1 MQVSHPRHYRFTISV
16 SKSSSFS
23 FLPNRY
29 SCKNSVMC
37 ILNCKRLDSLY
48 YAPIKSRNGTFD
60 SPQSIATPSAFVA
73 FVHFSNFLYVSFA
86 ESFSLTQLNSRI
98 TFWHYGR
105 LSVPG
110 KRVCGIMHYAPIIVS
125 NPERVGSFL
134 WSFLKISGMIAQNI
148 IPLNRD
154 VFVPFKSA
162 LLVQETNGVHQ
173 FVYHGTFL
181 QYTPWNLK
189 IHVLFTTDSS
199 HAAPTTSIAS
209 RDPDIIA
216 LLTGIRFS

>member
-1 MQVSHPRHYRFTISV
+1 MLNSSNIYLITIININSHKRFYKQKKEFLFRMQVSHPRHYRFTISV

-98 TFWHYGR
+98 TLEYFAN
-105 LSVPG
+105 
-110 KRVCGIMHYAPIIVS
+110 K
-125 NPERVGSFL
+125 
-134 WSFLKISGMIAQNI
+134 
-148 IPLNRD
+148 
-154 VFVPFKSA
+154 
-162 LLVQETNGVHQ
+162 T
-173 FVYHGTFL
+173 
-181 QYTPWNLK
+181 
-189 IHVLFTTDSS
+189 
-199 HAAPTTSIAS
+199 
-209 RDPDIIA
+209 
-216 LLTGIRFS
+216 